1 MMRRDGQRAKW
12 MLGHTGQYN
21 RLRRGEQG
29 WEMVMVRESAAV
41 IRKTAIGMVLGLRR
55 RNAHLTGRIL
65 VEVERSEE
73 LEANV
78 PNEDEKQKSGASPPM
93 KRQRLGS
100 GHAVFSSPKQHG
112 FHLPMRLT

>member
-1 MMRRDGQRAKW
+1 MDRNRQRAGQVF
-12 MLGHTGQYN
+12 GHAGQN
-21 RLRRGEQG
+21 NGVSRDQQG
-29 WEMVMVRESAAV
+29 REMVMVRESAAV
-41 IRKTAIGMVLGLRR
+41 IRKTAIGMVLGLCRSDA
-55 RNAHLTGRIL
+55 NLTGRIL